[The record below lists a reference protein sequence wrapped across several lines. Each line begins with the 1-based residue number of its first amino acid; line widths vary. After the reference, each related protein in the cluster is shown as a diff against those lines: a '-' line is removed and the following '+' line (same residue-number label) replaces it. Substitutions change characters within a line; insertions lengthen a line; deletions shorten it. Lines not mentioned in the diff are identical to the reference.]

1 MFNLDVEANIT
12 SIPYLEYMEQI
23 EKERPGQ
30 EQEENSGGRHSD
42 PSSLDQSAPNSPL
55 R

>member
-1 MFNLDVEANIT
+1 MLNLDIAANIS

-23 EKERPGQ
+23 EKERSSQ

-42 PSSLDQSAPNSPL
+42 LSSLDQSAPNSPF